1 MGGEQDMRKMGGL
14 RQKLPATSTTFII
27 ATLAIAGIPPLAGFF
42 SKDEIL
48 WQAFSSPYGG
58 RGLWAVGLLVAFLT
72 AFYMFRQVFM
82 VFYGECRAD
91 HETQHHIHESPSTMT
106 LPLWI
111 LAGGSV
117 VAGWLWVPHLFLPF
131 EHWLEPVMGHPA
143 GHGEVATELTLMVVS
158 VVVAVLGI
166 GLAWLM
172 YYRGAFSPDT
182 FASAIGGLPHR
193 LVYNKYYV
201 DEIYEL
207 IFVRGGL
214 ALFRLTAWFDNNVID
229 GIVNLSAAVVR
240 AWAWI
245 GGKFD
250 TWVVDGAV
258 NLVATITQFTGR
270 RIRNLQT
277 GAINAYLY
285 VVIMGVLA
293 SVLLYWSWASAS

>member
-1 MGGEQDMRKMGGL
+1 
-14 RQKLPATSTTFII
+14 
-27 ATLAIAGIPPLAGFF
+27 
-42 SKDEIL
+42 
-48 WQAFSSPYGG
+48 
-58 RGLWAVGLLVAFLT
+58 
-72 AFYMFRQVFM
+72 
-82 VFYGECRAD
+82 
-91 HETQHHIHESPSTMT
+91 MT

-117 VAGWLWVPHLFLPF
+117 LAGWLWIPHLFLPF

-143 GHGEVATELTLMVVS
+143 GHGEVGTELTLMAVS

-172 YYRGAFSPDT
+172 YYRGSFSPDT
-182 FASAIGGLPHR
+182 FANAIGGLPHR
-193 LVYNKYYV
+193 LVYDKYYV
-201 DEIYEL
+201 DELYEL

-214 ALFRLTAWFDNNVID
+214 ALCRLSAWFDNNVID

-250 TWVVDGAV
+250 DWVVDGAV
-258 NLVATITQFTGR
+258 NLVATLTQFTGR

-277 GAINAYLY
+277 GAINSYLY